1 MIYLMVLHN
10 RATGMWFA
18 VCISFSCIHLLDMKW
33 ISSVAILND
42 SRFRFPVFFS
52 VSGFQ
57 SPVFRV
63 GRDQVIMFSN
73 ISLSCNYKEKITISK
88 TLGVVELRYFRVF
101 GLFFGFVVFYSRITN
116 RWMFLLCCLDDG
128 LIFEK
133 SVSQT
138 RLRSL
143 FDKT

>member
-1 MIYLMVLHN
+1 MVCGLHFFFLYLFVGHEVN
-10 RATGMWFA
+10 FFCRHSQWFQ
-18 VCISFSCIHLLDMKW
+18 IPF
-33 ISSVAILND
+33 
-42 SRFRFPVFFS
+42 SRFFLFPVSSLPSLGLAVTKLLCF
-52 VSGFQ
+52 
-57 SPVFRV
+57 PIFRFLATT
-63 GRDQVIMFSN
+63 RKKSQFKN
-73 ISLSCNYKEKITISK
+73 LR
-88 TLGVVELRYFRVF
+88 VVELRYFRVF
-101 GLFFGFVVFYSRITN
+101 GLFFGFVVFYSRITK